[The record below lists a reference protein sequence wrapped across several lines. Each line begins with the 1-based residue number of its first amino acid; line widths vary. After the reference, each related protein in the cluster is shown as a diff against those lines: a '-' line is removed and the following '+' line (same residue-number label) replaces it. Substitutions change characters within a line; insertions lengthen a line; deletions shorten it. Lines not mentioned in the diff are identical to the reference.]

1 MSPTNMPLSKRE
13 ASIAVREA
21 LAGLIEQIRLQ
32 GDSLTMAEAIK
43 AMRLRFPNLPSS
55 DGDLID
61 GIVREVVTASFAL
74 DFDVHGTAGSR
85 WLKRW
90 DAEGGAINEKQTES
104 ERREARRRVVNDTDG
119 TRRRAEEV
127 KSRNQMF

>member
-1 MSPTNMPLSKRE
+1 MSTTNTPLSKRE
-13 ASIAVREA
+13 ASIVVRET
-21 LAGLIEQIRLQ
+21 LAGLIEQTHLQ
-32 GDSLTMAEAIK
+32 GGSLTLSEAIET
-43 AMRLRFPNLPSS
+43 MRSRFPDLTSS
-55 DGDLID
+55 DDDLID
-61 GIVREVVTASFAL
+61 GIVREAVAASFAL

>member
-1 MSPTNMPLSKRE
+1 MSPTNMALSKRE
-13 ASIAVREA
+13 ASITVREA

-32 GDSLTMAEAIK
+32 GGSLTMADAIE
-43 AMRLRFPNLPSS
+43 AMRIRFPNLASS

-61 GIVREVVTASFAL
+61 GIVREVVAASFAL
-74 DFDVHGTAGSR
+74 DFDVNGTGGSG
-85 WLKRW
+85 WLDRW
-90 DAEGGAINEKQTES
+90 DAEGSAIKEKQTES
-104 ERREARRRVVNDTDG
+104 ELREARRRIVNDTDG